1 METFSPYFL
10 VGIRTMFEFV
20 AFNITPLRSYHDSK
34 LRIQLMNAMDATFW
48 IFEGLSHGNQ
58 TLSNQTQVFH

>member
-1 METFSPYFL
+1 
-10 VGIRTMFEFV
+10 MFEFV